1 MMPMLRSRRGFTLW
15 ETAIVLAVM
24 AVSVIVVIPR
34 VTDLGRVPPDQTG
47 DAIVSVLRNAR
58 RVAIERSQTVTVRID
73 PVSGMFH
80 VDTSGVNGTG
90 RLAENV
96 LELGAWQ
103 SLMTDAERL
112 TYVFRPTGAAFGD
125 SVLVRGNDMTVLVT
139 VDPWSGQAVVHAR

>member
-1 MMPMLRSRRGFTLW
+1 MIATRVRRGFTLW
-15 ETAIVLAVM
+15 EMAIVLAVV
-24 AVSVIVVIPR
+24 AVSAIVVVPR
-34 VTDLGRVPPDQTG
+34 LTDLGAVPPEQTG
-47 DAIVSVLRNAR
+47 DVIVSVLRNAR

-73 PVSGMFH
+73 PVSGVFH

-103 SLMTDAERL
+103 SLVTQAERL

-139 VDPWSGQAVVHAR
+139 IDPWSGQAVVYAR